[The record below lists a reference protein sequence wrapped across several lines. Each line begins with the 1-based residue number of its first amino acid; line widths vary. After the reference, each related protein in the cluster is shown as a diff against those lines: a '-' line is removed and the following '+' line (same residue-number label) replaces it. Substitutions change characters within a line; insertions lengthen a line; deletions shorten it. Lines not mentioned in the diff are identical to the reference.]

1 MKFVCAFYHISTT
14 NKCWKCFP
22 LKSYLPIWIG
32 KCFKNLPLKKSL
44 YPWQVC
50 TRARSD
56 ARDRSVPLK
65 KSSPDLNSYLKSYFP
80 IWTGKCFKNLPLK
93 SQCTRDRS
101 LPLKKSSPDLN
112 SYLKSY
118 FPKERWLGK
127 KSFANILAL
136 ADIWRILVFVQCSN
150 IQAQEFL

>member
-93 SQCTRDRS
+93 KFC
-101 LPLKKSSPDLN
+101 K
-112 SYLKSY
+112 Y
-118 FPKERWLGK
+118 
-127 KSFANILAL
+127 LAL

-150 IQAQEFL
+150 IQAQVCQTFYLGGQQLKSYLARIETLSML

>member
-80 IWTGKCFKNLPLK
+80 IWTGKCFKILP
-93 SQCTRDRS
+93 S
-101 LPLKKSSPDLN
+101 KKFCK
-112 SYLKSY
+112 Y
-118 FPKERWLGK
+118 
-127 KSFANILAL
+127 LAL

-150 IQAQEFL
+150 IQAQVCQTFYLGGQQLKSYLARIQTLSML

>member
-1 MKFVCAFYHISTT
+1 MKFVCAFYHKSTT

-22 LKSYLPIWIG
+22 LKSYLPIWTG

-56 ARDRSVPLK
+56 ARDRS
-65 KSSPDLNSYLKSYFP
+65 
-80 IWTGKCFKNLPLK
+80 
-93 SQCTRDRS
+93 

-118 FPKERWLGK
+118 FPQERWLGK
-127 KSFANILAL
+127 NSFANILAL
-136 ADIWRILVFVQCSN
+136 ADNLRIRCSN
-150 IQAQEFL
+150 IPSMLNILPWWSAVGRLFGQKSNTFNAAKLLPESNVQNNH

>member
-1 MKFVCAFYHISTT
+1 MKFVCAFYHKSTT

-22 LKSYLPIWIG
+22 LKSYLPIWTG

-80 IWTGKCFKNLPLK
+80 
-93 SQCTRDRS
+93 Q
-101 LPLKKSSPDLN
+101 
-112 SYLKSY
+112 
-118 FPKERWLGK
+118 ERWLGK

-136 ADIWRILVFVQCSN
+136 ADNLRIRCSN
-150 IQAQEFL
+150 IPSMLNILPWWSAVEKLFGQNSNTLNVVNYFLDYRYKIIIKF

>member
-1 MKFVCAFYHISTT
+1 MKFVCAFYHKSTT
-14 NKCWKCFP
+14 NKCRKCFP
-22 LKSYLPIWIG
+22 LKSYFPIWTG

-65 KSSPDLNSYLKSYFP
+65 KSSPDL
-80 IWTGKCFKNLPLK
+80 
-93 SQCTRDRS
+93 
-101 LPLKKSSPDLN
+101 
-112 SYLKSY
+112 KSY

-150 IQAQEFL
+150 IQAQVCQTFYLGGQQLARIQTLSMLWNYFLDYSTK

>member
-1 MKFVCAFYHISTT
+1 MKFVCAFYHKSTT

-22 LKSYLPIWIG
+22 LKSYLPIWTG
-32 KCFKNLPLKKSL
+32 KCFKNLPWKKSL

-50 TRARSD
+50 IRARSD
-56 ARDRSVPLK
+56 ARDRSV
-65 KSSPDLNSYLKSYFP
+65 
-80 IWTGKCFKNLPLK
+80 
-93 SQCTRDRS
+93 
-101 LPLKKSSPDLN
+101 PLKKSSPDLN

-150 IQAQEFL
+150 IQAQVCQTFYLGGQQLKSYLARIQTLSTLLNYFLDYRYKIIIKI